1 MITTIKELQKSNIQ
15 LPAWLNIDGRRY
27 HVTDIKFCL
36 EEVVFFIDKTY
47 EGEDQGFI
55 DYYKQEIDDTRISIS
70 ENINEEEEIKLHPL
84 IEKDFNDIKKTTKE
98 LYKKIEALKYDH
110 REEFIDFCRR
120 IGFFDII
127 YELNSCD
134 ISDVISRV
142 VRAMKLSSLRLETEE
157 FGIQMVNLSHISQ
170 YLHFNGARQIIL
182 TNGKSAYVPLT
193 QKNRIN
199 IYILDALFPKY
210 D

>member
-15 LPAWLNIDGRRY
+15 LPAWLNLNGSRY
-27 HVTDIKFCL
+27 HVTDMKFCL
-36 EEVVFFIDKTY
+36 KEVVFFFDKTY
-47 EGEDQGFI
+47 EGEDQGSL

-70 ENINEEEEIKLHPL
+70 ENINEEEEIKLHSL

-98 LYKKIEALKYDH
+98 LYKKIEALRYDH

-134 ISDVISRV
+134 ISDVIIRV
-142 VRAMKLSSLRLETEE
+142 VRAMKLSSLRLETEN

-170 YLHFNGARQIIL
+170 YLYFNGARQIIL
-182 TNGKSAYVPLT
+182 TNGKSAYVSVT
-193 QKNRIN
+193 QKNKIN
-199 IYILDALFPKY
+199 IYILDALFPMFN
-210 D
+210 

>member
-15 LPAWLNIDGRRY
+15 LPAWLNINGTRY
-27 HVTDIKFCL
+27 HVTEMKFCL
-36 EEVVFFIDKTY
+36 EEVVFFYDNTDEY
-47 EGEDQGFI
+47 EELGFI
-55 DYYKQEIDDTRISIS
+55 DYYKQAIDDTRISIS
-70 ENINEEEEIKLHPL
+70 EEINEEEEIKLHSL
-84 IEKDFNDIKKTTKE
+84 IEKDFNDIKKTTFE
-98 LYKKIEALKYDH
+98 LYRKIEALKNDH
-110 REEFIDFCRR
+110 REKFIDFCRR

-127 YELNSCD
+127 YELNSCE

-157 FGIQMVNLSHISQ
+157 LGIQMVNLSHISQ

-193 QKNRIN
+193 QTNRIN
-199 IYILDALFPKY
+199 IYILDALFAKY